1 MKKIVL
7 SAILM
12 LLSSTFVQAYDYEN
26 QRRQQARDSG
36 EPLTKPVNKEII
48 SKDQKKL
55 KAIQRRKNI
64 EKRRNSR
71 IRGIRNNQGDIINI
85 R

>member
-1 MKKIVL
+1 MRKLVLFAIV
-7 SAILM
+7 M
-12 LLSSTFVQAYDYEN
+12 LLPSAFVQAYDYEN

-36 EPLTKPVNKEII
+36 EPLTKPVLKENI
-48 SKDQKKL
+48 SKDQKKIN
-55 KAIQRRKNI
+55 AILRKKNI
-64 EKRRNSR
+64 EKRKNSR